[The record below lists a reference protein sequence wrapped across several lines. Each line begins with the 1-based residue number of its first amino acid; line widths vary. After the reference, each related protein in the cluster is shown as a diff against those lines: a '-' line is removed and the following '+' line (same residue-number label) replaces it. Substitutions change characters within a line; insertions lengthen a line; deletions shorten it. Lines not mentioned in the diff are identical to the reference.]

1 MNNYDIILASNSQRR
16 KELLKFIYKEF
27 KVIPANID
35 ERNLEHQFLSR
46 TSKDNKSKFSKLC
59 DILSFE
65 KCKDV
70 AKDYKSALIISAD
83 TIVYDDMYLFGKPN
97 NYEEAKYM
105 LEYLS
110 GKEHIVQTSVT
121 IYFNN
126 TFSTFLEKSYVSFYD
141 LDEIQ
146 KETIESYIKNENP
159 YDKAGGYGIQDG
171 ASLLIKH
178 INGDYFNIVGLPLSK
193 LNRKLLEIV
202 SQKI

>member
-1 MNNYDIILASNSQRR
+1 MDNFDIILASNSQRR
-16 KELLKFIYKEF
+16 KELLKFIFNEF

-35 ERNLEHQFLSR
+35 ERNLERKFLSEI
-46 TSKDNKSKFSKLC
+46 TKGNKSKYSELC

-126 TFSTFLEKSYVSFYD
+126 AFSTFSEKSYVSFYD

-146 KETIESYIKNENP
+146 KAAIKSYIKNENP
-159 YDKAGGYGIQDG
+159 YDKAGAYGIQDG

-178 INGDYFNIVGLPLSK
+178 INGDYFNIVGLPISK

-202 SQKI
+202 S

>member
-1 MNNYDIILASNSQRR
+1 MDNFDIILASNSQRR
-16 KELLKFIYKEF
+16 KELLKFIFNEF

-35 ERNLEHQFLSR
+35 ERNLEQKFLSK
-46 TSKDNKSKFSKLC
+46 TSKDDKSKFSELC

-65 KCKDV
+65 KCKDL

-126 TFSTFLEKSYVSFYD
+126 AFSTFSEKSYVSFYD

-171 ASLLIKH
+171 ASLLINH
-178 INGDYFNIVGLPLSK
+178 INGDYFNIVGLPISK
-193 LNRKLLEIV
+193 LNRKLLEI
-202 SQKI
+202 I

>member
-1 MNNYDIILASNSQRR
+1 MRNYDIILASNSQRR
-16 KELLKFIYKEF
+16 KELLKFIYNEF

-35 ERNLEHQFLSR
+35 ERKLEQKFLSK
-46 TSKDNKSKFSKLC
+46 TFKDNKSKFSELC
-59 DILSFE
+59 DMLSFE

-70 AKDYKSALIISAD
+70 SKKHSNSLIISAD
-83 TIVYDDMYLFGKPN
+83 TIVYDDKYLFGKPN
-97 NYEEAKYM
+97 NLDEAKYM

-121 IYFNN
+121 IYFND
-126 TFSTFLEKSYVSFYD
+126 TFSTFCEKSYVSFYD
-141 LDEIQ
+141 LDDIQ

-178 INGDYFNIVGLPLSK
+178 INGEYFNIVGLPISK
-193 LNRKLLEIV
+193 LNRKLLEI
-202 SQKI
+202 IY

>member
-1 MNNYDIILASNSQRR
+1 
-16 KELLKFIYKEF
+16 
-27 KVIPANID
+27 
-35 ERNLEHQFLSR
+35 
-46 TSKDNKSKFSKLC
+46 
-59 DILSFE
+59 
-65 KCKDV
+65 
-70 AKDYKSALIISAD
+70 
-83 TIVYDDMYLFGKPN
+83 MYLFGKPN

-178 INGDYFNIVGLPLSK
+178 INGDYFNIVGLPISK